1 MATTIGV
8 PERPAC
14 GVPKLVSCLQ
24 VADFSR
30 RTEFWH
36 PTGANTPFTP
46 LDQADLQAEPRFLAP
61 LG

>member
-1 MATTIGV
+1 MKV
-8 PERPAC
+8 RC